1 MLLTISSCY
10 NIKVEN
16 CISYF
21 TGGLCRKYM
30 KLEVMKKSA
39 IFPLYNNICSNL

>member
-1 MLLTISSCY
+1 MLLTISNCY
-10 NIKVEN
+10 NLKVED

-30 KLEVMKKSA
+30 KLEVMKK
-39 IFPLYNNICSNL
+39 